1 MYFATASSTRP
12 LMSRFASVSMRAW
25 YSLFGSLALCFLTN
39 PANFTASPAQ
49 RLADLQ
55 KQIAPLKADRH
66 QHHATIHRLR
76 FEEVIA
82 NDGNAEQARL
92 AREKAEAELAELQ
105 AKIRPLQQEI
115 NQLGRQFWVNK
126 DQVKANNYDLSA
138 SRYRQVEQDEVFY
151 EKPEVTLERMREL
164 DQVASGIVRE
174 LEKAL

>member
-1 MYFATASSTRP
+1 MEHDGF
-12 LMSRFASVSMRAW
+12 
-25 YSLFGSLALCFLTN
+25 SLDDKRQKVAENDIPDLLECWKKRKDIKFQQKR
-39 PANFTASPAQ
+39 AQ

-55 KQIAPLKADRH
+55 QQIAPLKADRH
-66 QHHATIHRLR
+66 KHHATIHRLR

-92 AREKAEAELAELQ
+92 ACEKAEAELAELQ

-138 SRYRQVEQDEVFY
+138 RRYRQVVQDEGFY
-151 EKPEVTLERMREL
+151 GKPEGALGRLSSLEQEAKRL
-164 DQVASGIVRE
+164 V
-174 LEKAL
+174 EKIGVLIK